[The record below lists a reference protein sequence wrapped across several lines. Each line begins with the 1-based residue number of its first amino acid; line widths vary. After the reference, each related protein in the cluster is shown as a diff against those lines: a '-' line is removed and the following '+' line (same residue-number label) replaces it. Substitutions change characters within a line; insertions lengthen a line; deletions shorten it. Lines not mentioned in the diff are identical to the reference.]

1 MIGGWRGGIFVAV
14 KGKVAKMPT
23 GHRFTYWQGE
33 DGMFIG
39 FPEEF
44 PDYWTQGESLEELRE
59 NIADLLKDLLGGL
72 VPYARH
78 SEELVLG

>member
-1 MIGGWRGGIFVAV
+1 
-14 KGKVAKMPT
+14 MPT

-33 DGMFIG
+33 DGVFVG

-44 PDYWTQGESLEELRE
+44 TDYWTQGATLDELRE
-59 NIADLLKDLLGGL
+59 NIADLLKDLTGGL
-72 VPYARH
+72 VPCARH